1 MSFFKIGN
9 SEIEKGDV
17 RSPKKII
24 YHKDVNKNNGTIK
37 NWKSSSSDAFKYGIK
52 KETDVKHFRG
62 YETNN
67 KPRPLVIKVP

>member
-37 NWKSSSSDAFKYGIK
+37 N
-52 KETDVKHFRG
+52 
-62 YETNN
+62 
-67 KPRPLVIKVP
+67 